1 MSLVPEDLTE
11 RIDRIA
17 GHLDE
22 ARAAVSL
29 LAEDPSAMRDLD
41 ATVDELAAAVAD
53 LKAQTASGGLF
64 G

>member
-1 MSLVPEDLTE
+1 MSLAPEDLTE

-22 ARAAVSL
+22 ARAAVAL

-41 ATVDELAAAVAD
+41 ATVDELAGAVAD
-53 LKAQTASGGLF
+53 LKAQTSSGGLF
-64 G
+64 S

>member
-1 MSLVPEDLTE
+1 MSLVPEDLSV

-22 ARAAVSL
+22 ARAAVAL

-41 ATVDELAAAVAD
+41 TTVDALASAVAD
-53 LKAQTASGGLF
+53 LKAQTASGGMF